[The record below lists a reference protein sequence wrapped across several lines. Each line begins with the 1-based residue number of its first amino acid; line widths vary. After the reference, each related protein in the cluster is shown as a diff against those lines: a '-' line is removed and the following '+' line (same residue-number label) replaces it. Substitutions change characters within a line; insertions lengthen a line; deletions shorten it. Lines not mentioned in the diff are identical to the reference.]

1 MPTIR
6 SVSAADSLATRLRE
20 ARRARREHGGRP
32 ERGARELILIAFGV
46 PLITVS
52 VAVLII
58 LAVQL
63 MAGGALSAVPS
74 AVAAC
79 WLAVHQVPITFGGV
93 TIGVLPILPTLLVAA
108 GTALI
113 AGSASRTRHGTERLT
128 VIVAAVAGP
137 LLTTAICL
145 AVVMDGSSVMPI
157 QSPNAL
163 GAFGQTLLVH
173 VVAAPIGVLLANRDL
188 VDARL
193 TDGDRRGIRYGVVA
207 ALALFA
213 AGGILVLLRLLLAWT
228 SVGEMIGDGYDF
240 DGYLGLTVLSIL
252 YLPNLMIGAA
262 AVLVGSEA
270 HLGAVSV
277 DLFAARGGAVPP
289 LPALAILPADV
300 VAWAPIGLAV
310 PAVIAVGVAWRC
322 RSTDL
327 AVYARS
333 LAVTAAVAATI
344 IVVLGQLSGGR
355 LGEVGGVGI
364 TIATAGVFTIGWI
377 VVAGVIV
384 ALVHNV
390 LPWLRSGRTGAGRPG
405 RGRSGAVATSTETD
419 AGFDE
424 ILDDDDTESTD
435 YDDTDHDSTDTD
447 YDDDQLDVDG
457 FGDHE
462 YEDHEYGDAESGDGY
477 DTRGDYAT
485 SAADDAGGL
494 AGDAEAG
501 SADRID
507 GHHDPAGRGAGPDA
521 SRDTAAH

>member
-52 VAVLII
+52 VAVLIV

-113 AGSASRTRHGTERLT
+113 AGSASRTRHGAELLT
-128 VIVAAVAGP
+128 VILAAVAGP

-145 AVVMDGSSVMPI
+145 AVVMDGSSVLPI
-157 QSPNAL
+157 QSPGAL

-173 VVAAPIGVLLANRDL
+173 AVAAPVGVLLANREL

-193 TDGDRRGIRYGVVA
+193 TDGDRRGLRYGVVA

-252 YLPNLMIGAA
+252 YLPNLMIGSA
-262 AVLVGSEA
+262 AVLLGSEA
-270 HLGAVSV
+270 HIGAVSV
-277 DLFAARGGAVPP
+277 DLFATRGGAVPP
-289 LPALAILPADV
+289 LPALAILPTDV

-310 PAVIAVGVAWRC
+310 PALIAVGVAWRC

-333 LAVTAAVAATI
+333 LAVAAAVAAAI
-344 IVVLGQLSGGR
+344 VVVLGQLSGGR
-355 LGEVGGVGI
+355 LGEVGGAGI
-364 TIATAGVFTIGWI
+364 TIATAGVFTLGWI
-377 VVAGVIV
+377 LVAGVIV

-390 LPWLRSGRTGAGRPG
+390 LPWLRSGRDGS
-405 RGRSGAVATSTETD
+405 GRSGKARRRAAATTSTETD
-419 AGFDE
+419 DGFDE
-424 ILDDDDTESTD
+424 ILDDDP
-435 YDDTDHDSTDTD
+435 DTDDADTD
-447 YDDDQLDVDG
+447 DADTDDADTDDADTDDAFEDDEDEYQDA
-457 FGDHE
+457 E
-462 YEDHEYGDAESGDGY
+462 YETFGGPDDEYGMSGRRDGA
-477 DTRGDYAT
+477 G
-485 SAADDAGGL
+485 AADDDPA
-494 AGDAEAG
+494 

-507 GHHDPAGRGAGPDA
+507 VHHDHAGHGAGPDA